1 MAVEQSAATDRVD
14 PTRDANNNTWRP
26 PRVGPAIVSPGRYGR
41 PSPINRNLKALKGST
56 TMNIPVVFQN
66 GLAAVIAF
74 VPLALLFLLILIV
87 GLIVA
92 KLLSKALG
100 KLLEKVG
107 FDRLVERGGVKKAL
121 AGSKL
126 DASDIIAKIV
136 YYTLVLFVL
145 QFAFGVF
152 GPNPVSDLLAGIIAF
167 LPKII
172 VAIIIVIIAA
182 AIAAGAKGLIQNTLG
197 GLSYG
202 KTLANIASLFILF
215 IGVTAALNQIEVA
228 TTVTTPILIAV
239 LAIIAGVIIVGAG
252 GGLIKPMQARWE
264 SYLSKAEEE
273 APKIK
278 QEAKNAPS
286 VQQQAQEV
294 SRRVQAGSGSTARRP

>member
-1 MAVEQSAATDRVD
+1 
-14 PTRDANNNTWRP
+14 
-26 PRVGPAIVSPGRYGR
+26 
-41 PSPINRNLKALKGST
+41 
-56 TMNIPVVFQN
+56 MNIPQVLQDA
-66 GLAAVIAF
+66 LAVVIAF

-92 KLLSKALG
+92 KLISKGLE

-107 FDRLVERGGVKKAL
+107 FDRLVERGGIKKAL
-121 AGSKL
+121 ASSKL
-126 DASDIIAKIV
+126 DASDIVGKIV

-152 GPNPVSDLLAGIIAF
+152 GSNPVSDLLAGIIGF

-172 VAIIIVIIAA
+172 VAIIIIVIAA

-202 KTLANIASLFILF
+202 RILGNIVAVFILF
-215 IGVTAALNQIEVA
+215 LGVTAALNQIEVA

-252 GGLIKPMQARWE
+252 GGLIKPMQQRWE
-264 SYLSKAEEE
+264 AMLTKAEEE
-273 APKIK
+273 APKIQ
-278 QEAKNAPS
+278 QEVQKAPS
-286 VQQQAQEV
+286 VAEQAQQV
-294 SRRVQAGSGSTARRP
+294 TARAQSATRSTQPPRPTLPPRA

>member
-1 MAVEQSAATDRVD
+1 MNNVFAT
-14 PTRDANNNTWRP
+14 
-26 PRVGPAIVSPGRYGR
+26 GPA
-41 PSPINRNLKALKGST
+41 T
-56 TMNIPVVFQN
+56 
-66 GLAAVIAF
+66 VIDF
-74 VPLALLFLLILIV
+74 VPKLLLFLVILIV

-107 FDRLVERGGVKKAL
+107 FDRVVERGGVKRAL
-121 AGSKL
+121 AKSSL
-126 DASDIIAKIV
+126 DASDIIAKIL

-152 GPNPVSDLLAGIIAF
+152 GPNPVSDLLAGIIGF

-172 VAIIIVIIAA
+172 VAIIIIVIAA
-182 AIAAGAKGLIQNTLG
+182 AIAAGAKALIQGTLG

-202 KTLANIASLFILF
+202 KIIANIVSIFILF
-215 IGVTAALNQIEVA
+215 LGVTAALNQIEVA
-228 TTVTTPILIAV
+228 TTVTTPVLIAV
-239 LAIIAGVIIVGAG
+239 LAIISGVLIVGAG

-264 SYLSKAEEE
+264 KYLSKAEEE

-278 QEAKNAPS
+278 EQADNAPS
-286 VQQQAQEV
+286 IQQQASAATAQLKDAT
-294 SRRVQAGSGSTARRP
+294 RRDAR

>member
-1 MAVEQSAATDRVD
+1 MDFPAVLQD
-14 PTRDANNNTWRP
+14 
-26 PRVGPAIVSPGRYGR
+26 
-41 PSPINRNLKALKGST
+41 
-56 TMNIPVVFQN
+56 

-74 VPLALLFLLILIV
+74 VPLALLFLLILVV

-92 KLLSKALG
+92 KLISKAVD

-107 FDRLVERGGVKKAL
+107 FDRLVERGGIKKAL
-121 AGSKL
+121 AGSTL
-126 DASDIIAKIV
+126 DASDIVAKIV

-152 GPNPVSDLLAGIIAF
+152 GPNPVSDLLQGIIGF

-172 VAIIIVIIAA
+172 VAIIIVVIAS

-202 KTLANIASLFILF
+202 KLLGNIVAVFILF
-215 IGVTAALNQIEVA
+215 LGVTAALNQIEVA

-264 SYLSKAEEE
+264 AMLTKAEEE
-273 APKIK
+273 APKI
-278 QEAKNAPS
+278 QQHAKDAPS
-286 VQQQAQEV
+286 VQQQAEQAQQKAQDATRT
-294 SRRVQAGSGSTARRP
+294 RRA

>member
-1 MAVEQSAATDRVD
+1 MKESV
-14 PTRDANNNTWRP
+14 
-26 PRVGPAIVSPGRYGR
+26 
-41 PSPINRNLKALKGST
+41 
-56 TMNIPVVFQN
+56 TMNIVEPLQD
-66 GLAAVIAF
+66 GLATVVRFI
-74 VPLALLFLLILIV
+74 PQLLLFLVILIV

-92 KLLSKALG
+92 KLLSKGLE

-107 FDRLVERGGVKKAL
+107 FDRAVERGGIKRAL
-121 AGSKL
+121 AKSKL
-126 DASDIIAKIV
+126 DASDIVAKIV

-152 GPNPVSDLLAGIIAF
+152 GPNPVSDLLEGIIGF

-172 VAIIIVIIAA
+172 VAIIIIVIAA
-182 AIAAGAKGLIQNTLG
+182 AIAAGAKTLIQNTLS

-202 KTLANIASLFILF
+202 KILANIVAAFILF
-215 IGVTAALNQIEVA
+215 LGVTAALNQIEVA

-252 GGLIKPMQARWE
+252 GGLIKPMQQRWE
-264 SYLSKAEEE
+264 AMLTKAEQE

-278 QEAKNAPS
+278 QEAQNAPS
-286 VQQQAQEV
+286 VGEQAHQAAN
-294 SRRVQAGSGSTARRP
+294 RVQYATREQPQQPPLPPRP